1 MKDFNTF
8 VNHQRELLSEQK
20 GISNQSAASG
30 SDSSGKIAG
39 MGHGINANTVKVS
52 KPFIDFRNVFTDKV
66 LYNFESLIS
75 NMPALDKMV
84 MTSAQKAKLTDTIKK
99 ISDVDRRRADIL
111 LHRIENVMTLPASA
125 DRTKKVQSIIYDING
140 FEMQLARGSRS
151 YASVQPQAFEY
162 QNNKNLLFGRR

>member
-1 MKDFNTF
+1 
-8 VNHQRELLSEQK
+8 
-20 GISNQSAASG
+20 
-30 SDSSGKIAG
+30 
-39 MGHGINANTVKVS
+39 
-52 KPFIDFRNVFTDKV
+52 
-66 LYNFESLIS
+66 
-75 NMPALDKMV
+75 MPALDKMV

-125 DRTKKVQSIIYDING
+125 DRTKKVQSIINDING

-162 QNNKNLLFGRR
+162 QNNKNRLFGRR